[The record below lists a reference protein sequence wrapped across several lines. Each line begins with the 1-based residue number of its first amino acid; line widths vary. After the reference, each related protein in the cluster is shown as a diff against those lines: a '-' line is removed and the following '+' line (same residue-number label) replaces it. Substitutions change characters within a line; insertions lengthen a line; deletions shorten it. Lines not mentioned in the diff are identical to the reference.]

1 MFNRTTKRRTEK
13 TTIDVVNFVLGA
25 CLASAP
31 WVLGFTGQTAAAW
44 NAWVVGAAVAFV
56 AVDALANLTEWEEW
70 ANMALGI
77 WAILAPWLLG
87 FAEVAQA
94 MYAHLF
100 IGLIVT
106 VLAAV
111 DLWMAHNRPVSMP

>member
-1 MFNRTTKRRTEK
+1 MFKRTTKRRTEK

-31 WVLGFTGQTAAAW
+31 WVLGFTSQTAAAW

-87 FAEVAQA
+87 FAGVAQA

-111 DLWMAHNRPVSMP
+111 DLWMAHNRPVSMA